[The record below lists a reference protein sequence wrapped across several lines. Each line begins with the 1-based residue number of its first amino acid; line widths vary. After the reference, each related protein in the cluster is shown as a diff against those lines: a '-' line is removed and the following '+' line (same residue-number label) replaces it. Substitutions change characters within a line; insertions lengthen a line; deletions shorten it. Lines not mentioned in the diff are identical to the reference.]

1 MAENPSATCAIGI
14 QTAQYRKSRS
24 PRHEDPSRAAD
35 PDGIPALEDPDAESW
50 IDTRF
55 DYGEERIVTL
65 GRNQARILFVV
76 ATEPAVDRTRIIS
89 VRRAEKHEEHWYYE
103 GHS

>member
-1 MAENPSATCAIGI
+1 MEYEWDAAKDAENR
-14 QTAQYRKSRS
+14 RKHGLSL
-24 PRHEDPSRAAD
+24 A
-35 PDGIPALEDPDAESW
+35 DGIPALEDPDAESW

-76 ATEPAVDRTRIIS
+76 ATEPAEDRTRIIS
-89 VRRAEKHEEHWYYE
+89 VRRAEKHEERWYHK
-103 GHS
+103 GHP